1 MWGRSFHG
9 ITGQVT
15 IDANGDRLSDYSLFD
30 MNPESAAFEVDFFWI
45 LMKLFW
51 KILINL
57 IN

>member
-51 KILINL
+51 KNF
-57 IN
+57 N

>member
-30 MNPESAAFEVDFFWI
+30 MNPETSEFEVCIFHKISEILEYFF
-45 LMKLFW
+45 F
-51 KILINL
+51 
-57 IN
+57 